1 MQCPSC
7 GGEMTTTRET
17 YHYTDSGLSNID
29 LHDTE
34 IRRCPSCGEE
44 EVIIPA
50 AESLHRSIAQQLAAK
65 RGKLAPEEIRF
76 LRKQLGF
83 SGVDLAAHMGVA
95 PETVSRWEN
104 GGQEIGPVADR
115 LLRLLAITAG
125 TSRGLR
131 ARDPACGGNRGRR
144 AAPAGAVRQPP
155 ERAASAGLVVLQCCR
170 VLNLHRPPAR
180 RELRTAEALH
190 STPTGNRGDRQPSA
204 SSMTDPRKEPGIA
217 IGQVFLEE
225 TAFSHRKD
233 ALALP
238 PSTKPEIGDVGV
250 EIQAGVSPD
259 GKMGIVRVRVTTKD
273 EFRTPS
279 TESPSRWSA
288 CFTRRKA
295 NKTCRSGTS
304 SQGPR

>member
-115 LLRLLAITAG
+115 LLRLLAITREPVEDYALE
-125 TSRGLR
+125 TLR
-131 ARDPACGGNRGRR
+131 AVATGD
-144 AAPAGAVRQPP
+144 AAPLRLELSGSRPSAPP
-155 ERAASAGLVVLQCCR
+155 VQGWSYFSVAASSTCIDLLRDVNFEPLRRFTVPQLGIGATD
-170 VLNLHRPPAR
+170 NLA
-180 RELRTAEALH
+180 
-190 STPTGNRGDRQPSA
+190 
-204 SSMTDPRKEPGIA
+204 
-217 IGQVFLEE
+217 QV
-225 TAFSHRKD
+225 A
-233 ALALP
+233 
-238 PSTKPEIGDVGV
+238 
-250 EIQAGVSPD
+250 
-259 GKMGIVRVRVTTKD
+259 
-273 EFRTPS
+273 
-279 TESPSRWSA
+279 
-288 CFTRRKA
+288 
-295 NKTCRSGTS
+295 
-304 SQGPR
+304 